1 MQTSKHVQPVIG
13 RKQRITGYMKYKKIN
28 EATVQCIIT
37 EEDMMEY
44 GLTLSDI
51 FERNEKGEGFL
62 RDIIERAHDEVG
74 YTISGESIA
83 MQITPLK
90 DKGLAVTFTNDSP
103 AGFRDILQ
111 HLKEV
116 LQGVS
121 EELNR
126 QEQEERQRGQQDQL
140 ADEFDEN
147 RRMFV
152 FATLHQVMQYTT
164 SIPANVSVKS
174 HLYKEGEVYY
184 LVMEKNRLSYK
195 MFNKISAQAV
205 EFGNLIA
212 VSEERMLYLQE
223 HGECLIAD
231 RAVSKLRRIYMA

>member
-1 MQTSKHVQPVIG
+1 M
-13 RKQRITGYMKYKKIN
+13 RYKKIN

-37 EEDMMEY
+37 AEDMLEY

-74 YTISGESIA
+74 YTINGENIA
-83 MQITPLK
+83 MQITPMHNQ
-90 DKGLAVTFTNDSP
+90 GIVVTFTTESP

-121 EELNR
+121 AELSKQADAGR
-126 QEQEERQRGQQDQL
+126 QNLTSGHSAEM
-140 ADEFDEN
+140 FDEN

-152 FATLHQVMQYTT
+152 FSTLHQVMQYTA
-164 SIPANVSVKS
+164 SIPSNISVKS
-174 HLYKEGEVYY
+174 WLYKVDGAYY
-184 LVMEKNRLSYK
+184 LILEKNRLSYK

-212 VSEERMLYLQE
+212 VSAERMQYLEE
-223 HGECLIAD
+223 HGECLIKS
-231 RAVSKLRRIYMA
+231 RAVSRLRRIYTA

>member
-1 MQTSKHVQPVIG
+1 ME
-13 RKQRITGYMKYKKIN
+13 YKKIN
-28 EATVQCIIT
+28 DATVQCIVT
-37 EEDMMEY
+37 AEDMLEY

-74 YTISGESIA
+74 YTVSGESIA
-83 MQITPLK
+83 MQITPLQ
-90 DKGLAVTFTNDSP
+90 DKGLAVTFTNESP
-103 AGFRDILQ
+103 MGFRDILQ

-121 EELNR
+121 AELGR
-126 QEQEERQRGQQDQL
+126 QDEEERRAAAQNKQTEVYED
-140 ADEFDEN
+140 N

-152 FATLHQVMQYTT
+152 FATLHQVMQYTAA
-164 SIPANVSVKS
+164 IPRNLSVKS
-174 HLYKEGEVYY
+174 HLYKEGGAYY
-184 LVMEKNRLSYK
+184 LVVEKNRLSYK
-195 MFNKISAQAV
+195 MFNKISAEAV

-212 VSEERMLYLQE
+212 VSRERMLYLEE

-231 RAVSKLRRIYMA
+231 RAVSKLRKIYLA

>member
-1 MQTSKHVQPVIG
+1 
-13 RKQRITGYMKYKKIN
+13 MKYKKIN
-28 EATVQCIIT
+28 DATVQCIVT
-37 EEDMMEY
+37 AEDMIEY

-74 YTISGESIA
+74 YMINGENIA
-83 MQITPLK
+83 MQITPLQN
-90 DKGLAVTFTNDSP
+90 KGLVVTFTNESP
-103 AGFRDILQ
+103 AAFRDILQ

-116 LQGVS
+116 LHGVS
-121 EELNR
+121 AELNNMQAESQIQNR
-126 QEQEERQRGQQDQL
+126 TAE
-140 ADEFDEN
+140 EFDED

-152 FATLHQVMQYTT
+152 FSSLHQVMQYAA
-164 SIPANVSVKS
+164 SIPANLTVRS
-174 HLYKEGEVYY
+174 HLYKADDVYY

-195 MFNKISAQAV
+195 MFNKISAQAL

-212 VSEERMLYLQE
+212 VSEERMQYLDE
-223 HGECLIAD
+223 HGERLIEA

>member
-1 MQTSKHVQPVIG
+1 ME
-13 RKQRITGYMKYKKIN
+13 YKKIN
-28 EATVQCIIT
+28 DATVQCIVT
-37 EEDMMEY
+37 AEDMLEY

-74 YTISGESIA
+74 YTVDGESIA
-83 MQITPLK
+83 MQITPLQ
-90 DKGLAVTFTNDSP
+90 DKGLAVTFTNESP
-103 AGFRDILQ
+103 MGFRDILQ

-121 EELNR
+121 AELGR
-126 QEQEERQRGQQDQL
+126 QDEEERRAAAQNKQTEVYED
-140 ADEFDEN
+140 N

-152 FATLHQVMQYTT
+152 FATLHQVMQYTAA
-164 SIPANVSVKS
+164 IPKNLSVKS
-174 HLYKEGEVYY
+174 HLYKEGGAYY
-184 LVMEKNRLSYK
+184 LVVEKNRLSYK
-195 MFNKISAQAV
+195 MFNKISAEAV

-212 VSEERMLYLQE
+212 VSQERMLYLEE

-231 RAVSKLRRIYMA
+231 RAVSRLRKIYLA

>member
-1 MQTSKHVQPVIG
+1 
-13 RKQRITGYMKYKKIN
+13 MKYKKIN
-28 EATVQCIIT
+28 DATVQCIIT
-37 EEDMMEY
+37 AEDMLEY

-74 YTISGESIA
+74 YMINGENIA
-83 MQITPLK
+83 MQITPLQN
-90 DKGLAVTFTNDSP
+90 KGLVVTFTNESP

-121 EELNR
+121 AELNK
-126 QEQEERQRGQQDQL
+126 QEDSIHQGAVAEQS
-140 ADEFDEN
+140 ADEYDEN

-152 FATLHQVMQYTT
+152 FDSLRQVMQYTAA
-164 SIPANVSVKS
+164 IPSNISVKS
-174 HLYKEGEVYY
+174 HLYKANQAYY
-184 LVMEKNRLSYK
+184 LVIEKNKLSYK

-212 VSEERMLYLQE
+212 VSEERMQYLDE
-223 HGECLIAD
+223 HGEYLIED
-231 RAVSKLRRIYMA
+231 RAVSKLRRIYTA

>member
-1 MQTSKHVQPVIG
+1 
-13 RKQRITGYMKYKKIN
+13 MKYKKIN
-28 EATVQCIIT
+28 DATVQCIIT
-37 EEDMMEY
+37 AEDMIEY

-74 YTISGESIA
+74 YMINGENIA
-83 MQITPLK
+83 MQITPLQN
-90 DKGLAVTFTNDSP
+90 KGLVVTFTNESP
-103 AGFRDILQ
+103 AAFRDILQ

-116 LQGVS
+116 LHGVS
-121 EELNR
+121 AELNNMQAESQIQNR
-126 QEQEERQRGQQDQL
+126 TAEEY
-140 ADEFDEN
+140 DED

-152 FATLHQVMQYTT
+152 FSSLHQVMQYAA
-164 SIPANVSVKS
+164 SIPANLSVKS
-174 HLYKEGEVYY
+174 HLYKADEAYY

-212 VSEERMLYLQE
+212 VSEERMQYLDE
-223 HGECLIAD
+223 HGERLIEA

>member
-1 MQTSKHVQPVIG
+1 M
-13 RKQRITGYMKYKKIN
+13 RYKKIN
-28 EATVQCIIT
+28 DATVQCIIT
-37 EEDMMEY
+37 AEDMLEY

-62 RDIIERAHDEVG
+62 RDIIERAHDEIG
-74 YTISGESIA
+74 YQINGENIA

-90 DKGLAVTFTNDSP
+90 DKGLVVTFTDESP
-103 AGFRDILQ
+103 MGFRDILQ
-111 HLKEV
+111 HLKDV

-121 EELNR
+121 DEFGR
-126 QEQEERQRGQQDQL
+126 QGETAAEQAEV
-140 ADEFDEN
+140 FDEN

-152 FATLHQVMQYTT
+152 FASLYQTMQYTA
-164 SIPANVSVKS
+164 SIPNSLSVKS
-174 HLYKEGEVYY
+174 HLYKEGDAYY
-184 LVMEKNRLSYK
+184 LVLEKNRLSYK
-195 MFNKISAQAV
+195 MFNKISAQGV

-212 VSEERMLYLQE
+212 VTQERLQYLEE

>member
-1 MQTSKHVQPVIG
+1 ME
-13 RKQRITGYMKYKKIN
+13 YKKIN
-28 EATVQCIIT
+28 DATVQCIVT
-37 EEDMMEY
+37 AEDMLEY

-74 YTISGESIA
+74 YTLNGESIA
-83 MQITPLK
+83 MQITPLQ
-90 DKGLAVTFTNDSP
+90 DKGLAVTFTNESP
-103 AGFRDILQ
+103 MGFRDILQ

-121 EELNR
+121 AELGRQDEEER
-126 QEQEERQRGQQDQL
+126 CAAGQKKQEEY
-140 ADEFDEN
+140 EN
-147 RRMFV
+147 SRRMFV
-152 FATLHQVMQYTT
+152 FATLHQAMQYTA
-164 SIPANVSVKS
+164 SIPKNLSVKS
-174 HLYKEGEVYY
+174 HLYKEGEAYY

-212 VSEERMLYLQE
+212 VSEERMLYLEE

-231 RAVSKLRRIYMA
+231 RAVSKLRKIYLA

>member
-1 MQTSKHVQPVIG
+1 ME
-13 RKQRITGYMKYKKIN
+13 YKKIN
-28 EATVQCIIT
+28 DATVQCIIT
-37 EEDMMEY
+37 AEDMLEY

-90 DKGLAVTFTNDSP
+90 DKGLAVTFTNEASM
-103 AGFRDILQ
+103 GFRDILQ

-121 EELNR
+121 AELGR
-126 QEQEERQRGQQDQL
+126 QEEEERKLAERKKQEEAYD
-140 ADEFDEN
+140 DN

-152 FATLHQVMQYTT
+152 FATLHQAMQYTA
-164 SIPANVSVKS
+164 SIPSGVSVKS
-174 HLYKEGEVYY
+174 HLYKEEEAYY
-184 LVMEKNRLSYK
+184 LVIEKNRLSYK

-231 RAVSKLRRIYMA
+231 RAVSKLRKIYLA